1 MCFQMVMRIGEF
13 VLDLIAVTRMSDD
26 EKEREILRDSCR
38 QTAQHSFSLD
48 CYLNGTGLRYAYRWA
63 A

>member
-26 EKEREILRDSCR
+26 EKEREILLLDSRCGSWNDTFATPVAR
-38 QTAQHSFSLD
+38 PRSTRFP
-48 CYLNGTGLRYAYRWA
+48 WIVI
-63 A
+63 